1 MTNTIVVII
10 VVCYFSSP
18 PQPLLCSPIVSQS
31 ITGVSIS
38 DLSTPVSLANFQM
51 AIVKAVAYSLNLY
64 SVGGNVSPPGNPPPP
79 FSSSSCVPIFPHRT
93 LNTFSCH
100 H

>member
-1 MTNTIVVII
+1 LYAAVFHYTINQP
-10 VVCYFSSP
+10 SSSH
-18 PQPLLCSPIVSQS
+18 LVLQS

-64 SVGGNVSPPGNPPPP
+64 SIGGNVSPPGNNPDAY
-79 FSSSSCVPIFPHRT
+79 FGWII
-93 LNTFSCH
+93 LLL
-100 H
+100 